1 MRVHLFTFI
10 AAICFSVSYSAVI
23 NESPQKD
30 LLEYETRVHIL
41 QRLLKADCDISNNVS
56 TLLTDDR
63 DVLKLQ
69 YQRMVRQLSDCH
81 KDQAKQAATGKLLK
95 SGCCLS
101 KNWHH
106 LFRFISS
113 KLACFSV

>member
-69 YQRMVRQLSDCH
+69 YQRLVRQLSDCH
-81 KDQAKQAATGKLLK
+81 KDQAKQTATGKLLK
-95 SGCCLS
+95 KWL
-101 KNWHH
+101 
-106 LFRFISS
+106 LFEYN
-113 KLACFSV
+113 LASTLVIH